1 MLYYNE
7 TAAPD
12 VCTESTQSP
21 RLPPRAADPNREA
34 QVAKALLTYLKKRF
48 NSDDLRYLN
57 SPVPNT
63 NGWETHTYRFRLAA
77 FWPNA
82 IPGEDRPLVLRIHC
96 SPQGL
101 PRARHEFAVQRHLH
115 NLDYPVPEPFLLEE
129 SCALFGG
136 PFLIMEEMAGQ
147 TLYENLLFF
156 SWMMWPRSAAMAA
169 MHSRLHRLPIDGF
182 PRPPGPYLTRRLDE
196 LRSLIRKYRLD
207 GLLPGWKWL
216 ADHRPPPPV
225 TPCILHL
232 DFHPFNLLCGW
243 FPSLSVLDW
252 TEADVGDHHA
262 DVATSLML
270 MSCCSAGKP
279 NAWERFTLPVA
290 RRLVSNWYLRSY
302 AKRIPLD
309 RGVLDYYRAVAALK
323 RLCGYGRWLRASP
336 LSTGCKPSSIHYLNA
351 RHLETLQDYFRQ
363 YSGVAISLVQ
373 RATGM

>member
-1 MLYYNE
+1 MLNDNQ

-12 VCTESTQSP
+12 LFAEATQP
-21 RLPPRAADPNREA
+21 ARLPPRAADPNCEA
-34 QVAKALLTYLKKRF
+34 HVAKALLRYLKKRL
-48 NSDDLRYLN
+48 NSDDLRYLH

-77 FWPNA
+77 SCRDM
-82 IPGEDRPLVLRIHC
+82 IPGHDRPLVLRIHC

-147 TLYENLLFF
+147 TLYDNLLYFT
-156 SWMMWPRSAAMAA
+156 WMMWPRSAAMAA
-169 MHSRLHRLPIDGF
+169 IPSRLHRLPIDGF
-182 PRPPGPYLTRRLDE
+182 PSPPGPYLSRRLDE
-196 LRSLIRKYRLD
+196 MRLLIREYRLD
-207 GLLPGWKWL
+207 GLLAGWNWL
-216 ADHRPPPPV
+216 AEHRPPPPV
-225 TPCILHL
+225 APCIMHL

-270 MSCCSAGKP
+270 MNCCSAGEQ
-279 NAWERFTLPVA
+279 NGWERLTLPVA

-323 RLCGYGRWLRASP
+323 RLCGYGRWLRAGP
-336 LSTGCKPSSIHYLNA
+336 LSTGCKPTSIHYLNA
-351 RHLETLQDYFRQ
+351 RHLETLQNYFRQ
-363 YSGVAISLVQ
+363 YSGVAAALVQ
-373 RATGM
+373 PQTGV